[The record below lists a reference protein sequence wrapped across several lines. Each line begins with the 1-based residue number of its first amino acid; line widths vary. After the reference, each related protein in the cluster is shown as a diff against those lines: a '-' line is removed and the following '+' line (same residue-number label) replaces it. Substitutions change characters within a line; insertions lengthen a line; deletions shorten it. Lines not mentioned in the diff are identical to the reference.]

1 VRSFPI
7 YFDVVAVKNSAYLLK
22 IQFEYTSPKFKE
34 DYNRQLT
41 AARGVDINRKSSE
54 YEIDIV
60 RRIVTLKKE
69 GSWNFIATPMF
80 KVTNT
85 PKFINQ
91 TGECFIQTLIENTS
105 EQTVYLSRVVFN
117 PENVEHKV
125 EALHQAQGA
134 DLFDQAAT
142 FKRGDR
148 RRYLFKLV
156 GVSGNSRLAL
166 TDG

>member
-1 VRSFPI
+1 
-7 YFDVVAVKNSAYLLK
+7 
-22 IQFEYTSPKFKE
+22 
-34 DYNRQLT
+34 
-41 AARGVDINRKSSE
+41 
-54 YEIDIV
+54 
-60 RRIVTLKKE
+60 
-69 GSWNFIATPMF
+69 MF
-80 KVTNT
+80 KVTST

-91 TGECFIQTLIENTS
+91 TGELFIQTLIENAC
-105 EQTVYLSRVVFN
+105 EQSVYLSRVVFN

-125 EALHQAQGA
+125 EALHQVQGS
-134 DLFDQAAT
+134 DLFDQTAT